1 MRLLDLGVEGLD
13 ADFQL
18 QHAGREAGDHG
29 FQAVRQVIGDDLE
42 MQEEVGRQAVEEE
55 LQDGQRAVDLQVEGA
70 VDELEVARP
79 APVEPV
85 QRGEEAG
92 LLEGPGGLIQ
102 RTEAELALERAA
114 ARGFD
119 VEQAVRQIVV
129 GEFGVGQLDFFQRGL
144 LAGDH
149 FHQRLRAVQQG
160 AAQFGEADVAP
171 AGDQVVGEADDFLI
185 FPFVADFRPAEND
198 VQRRPGGFEL
208 ANQFGGRRDVPDI
221 DAEADDLRL
230 AVERFAEFGQD
241 CRDDFRHRPGNGE
254 FAQDGAL
261 TQAVPAVPVEVG
273 QQVAQ
278 AERGVDVTGVEGAED
293 NGSLQ

>member
-1 MRLLDLGVEGLD
+1 
-13 ADFQL
+13 
-18 QHAGREAGDHG
+18 
-29 FQAVRQVIGDDLE
+29 
-42 MQEEVGRQAVEEE
+42 VGE
-55 LQDGQRAVDLQVEGA
+55 
-70 VDELEVARP
+70 
-79 APVEPV
+79 
-85 QRGEEAG
+85 
-92 LLEGPGGLIQ
+92 
-102 RTEAELALERAA
+102 
-114 ARGFD
+114 
-119 VEQAVRQIVV
+119 IVV

-149 FHQRLRAVQQG
+149 FHERLRAVEQG
-160 AAQFGEADVAP
+160 AAQFGKLTSPQPVIRWSAEAN
-171 AGDQVVGEADDFLI
+171 DFLR

-198 VQRRPGGFEL
+198 GQRRPGGFEL

-241 CRDDFRHRPGNGE
+241 CRDDFRHRPGDRE

-293 NGSLQ
+293 NGRRHGDIVALPGHQP